1 GEWGGGGGGGGG
13 KAGGGKGGRRAHRGE
28 QVDQGGNDAN
38 NDSRHRQ
45 SPACAGNIGAGD
57 RECPGKGKPR
67 REKQGGCHI
76 RHELP
81 RRDDSGRRALLHEA
95 SNGTLLRLETTGG
108 NLAGASPIKTR
119 VCPYP

>member
-1 GEWGGGGGGGGG
+1 
-13 KAGGGKGGRRAHRGE
+13 GKGGRAAERGDKVAE
-28 QVDQGGNDAN
+28 GGQDAT
-38 NDSRHRQ
+38 DGPRHGQ

-57 RECPGKGKPR
+57 RERPGKGKSR

-81 RRDDSGRRALLHEA
+81 RRNDSGRRALLHEA